1 MNRNNYAGKTMAINE
16 TYNDLMILY
25 LDGEAT
31 ESEQKA
37 LFDAMAENPELQEEF
52 TQAIAFDKAM
62 IEDRE
67 ALAPSKELTHA
78 LFVKAGFEKPLPP
91 VGGGISAGM
100 SSGAHFATGLMQNIL
115 SGLVISS
122 MVFLGYNAAEKVSEK
137 MEGDALKSTPIAR
150 VNMQETKVP
159 KAQENY
165 PMVSSKEENAENASD
180 NSRKVSDS
188 QKRAR
193 YFAGQMRNS
202 GTDNYESAADDAAN
216 IAQMSPLEHDI
227 ESANYDEPTEL
238 RREEAPAV
246 TLETKPIYSS
256 RFEIHYFSRN
266 RNAKPQTNAIL
277 GIAPQIE
284 MPKTSTPLNLSLTV
298 NGLAGIGG
306 EAVGSNGAEAVL
318 YKNFSGAIRYH
329 FNEHHSLGLAA
340 GTEALQI
347 YEISGNGDE
356 YKYNEKNSVLTLGVN
371 YRYNVGQI
379 FANVPIN
386 PFAEIT
392 VGGSKYGPAGK
403 LGLGFNY
410 DITGSFSLGLG
421 YEFTG
426 LMYSNPEK
434 SKVTYK
440 SAIIYGIMYK
450 L

>member
-16 TYNDLMILY
+16 TYKDLMILY

-37 LFDAMAENPELQEEF
+37 LFDAMAQNTELQEEF
-52 TQAIAFDKAM
+52 AQAIAFDKVM

-78 LFVKAGFEKPLPP
+78 LFVKAGFEQPLPP
-91 VGGGISAGM
+91 VGGGASAGL
-100 SSGAHFATGLMQNIL
+100 STFATGLMQNML

-122 MVFLGYNAAEKVSEK
+122 MVFLGYNAAEKMSEK
-137 MEGDALKSTPIAR
+137 MEGDALKTATIAR
-150 VNMQETKVP
+150 VNMQETKAP

-165 PMVSSKEENAENASD
+165 PMVSSKEENAENAPD
-180 NSRKVSDS
+180 NSGKVSGS

-193 YFAGQMRNS
+193 NFAVQTRNS
-202 GTDNYESAADDAAN
+202 GSENYETTANDAAS
-216 IAQMSPLEHDI
+216 IAQISPLQNDF
-227 ESANYDEPTEL
+227 ESANYDEPSEF
-238 RREEAPAV
+238 RREDAPAV

-256 RFEIHYFSRN
+256 RLEIHYFS

-277 GIAPQIE
+277 GFAPQIE
-284 MPKTSTPLNLSLTV
+284 MHKTSAPLNLSLTV

-306 EAVGSNGAEAVL
+306 EAAGTNGSEAVL

-356 YKYNEKNSVLTLGVN
+356 YEYNEKNSVLTLGVN
-371 YRYNVGQI
+371 YRYNVGHV

-410 DITGSFSLGLG
+410 DISGSFSLGLG
-421 YEFTG
+421 YVFTG
-426 LMYSNPEK
+426 LMYSNPDK
-434 SKVTYK
+434 SKVTFK
-440 SAIIYGIMYK
+440 SAIVYGLMYK